1 MGISVFRGGALYSFY
16 FSRLAKRG
24 GSGYPQALPE
34 VVALPSG
41 DARDFVGLPVIPRIL
56 HTDLRNREGFK
67 KRTQKSKCLTV
78 TQLSALDS

>member
-1 MGISVFRGGALYSFY
+1 MTLICGEGVVTLRRFL
-16 FSRLAKRG
+16 RL
-24 GSGYPQALPE
+24 
-34 VVALPSG
+34 LPSG